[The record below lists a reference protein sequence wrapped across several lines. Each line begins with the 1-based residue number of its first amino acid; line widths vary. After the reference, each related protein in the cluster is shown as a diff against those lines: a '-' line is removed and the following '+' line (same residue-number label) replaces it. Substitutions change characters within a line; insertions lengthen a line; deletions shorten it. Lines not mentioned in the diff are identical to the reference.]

1 MFKLF
6 YVHNYYGI
14 TRVKR
19 RGCMQVVTEALALT
33 HVKMTDFTGVYIFK
47 NISTMLCSLVTCVKS
62 DSAIYYTYE
71 SVMLIY

>member
-47 NISTMLCSLVTCVKS
+47 NIFTMLCSLVTCVLKV
-62 DSAIYYTYE
+62 IQPYTILTK
-71 SVMLIY
+71 V